1 MDCQNQLFLE
11 EKAGNSDKN
20 DRTNDKVEVKANVP
34 DGGFESWLQVFSS
47 HLIIMISWGVLN
59 SYGVFQTYYKT
70 TLLKTSS
77 ISKLSLIGTML
88 GFIIILTGFFAS
100 PAYDRGH
107 TRFLV
112 ISGSILIVLGMFLS
126 SMAKQYYQIFI
137 CHSIC
142 IGVGSGSIFI
152 PALGILAKYFDKKL
166 SIAVGIAGAGAGVGG
181 LLFPLF
187 FQSLIDRIGFAWT
200 MRAFSLVSAIFLLIS
215 IIIMEVYRIPHR
227 QTSPFSFSSLSEHKY
242 VIFNLATFFIFAG
255 VYFPYFY
262 IPIYGKSFSSTDFSA
277 YYVSTINLA
286 SIFGRIIPSFIA
298 DMKGPLNIFTISS
311 VVLVVLTYAWIGIH
325 NVVGLF
331 IFSVFYGFFAGAI
344 MSLSAPIIAKLSL
357 NLDYIG
363 TQLAVSYGFSG
374 IGFLIGT
381 SLVGLIISRSNDTFF
396 WAQIFSATLMLI
408 GTLGLFLIIFLIYS
422 RNLPFKISMS
432 LSPRFCRL

>member
-187 FQSLIDRIGFAWT
+187 FS
-200 MRAFSLVSAIFLLIS
+200 
-215 IIIMEVYRIPHR
+215 
-227 QTSPFSFSSLSEHKY
+227 
-242 VIFNLATFFIFAG
+242 
-255 VYFPYFY
+255 
-262 IPIYGKSFSSTDFSA
+262 KS
-277 YYVSTINLA
+277 N
-286 SIFGRIIPSFIA
+286 
-298 DMKGPLNIFTISS
+298 
-311 VVLVVLTYAWIGIH
+311 
-325 NVVGLF
+325 
-331 IFSVFYGFFAGAI
+331 
-344 MSLSAPIIAKLSL
+344 
-357 NLDYIG
+357 
-363 TQLAVSYGFSG
+363 
-374 IGFLIGT
+374 
-381 SLVGLIISRSNDTFF
+381 
-396 WAQIFSATLMLI
+396 
-408 GTLGLFLIIFLIYS
+408 
-422 RNLPFKISMS
+422 
-432 LSPRFCRL
+432 

>member
-1 MDCQNQLFLE
+1 
-11 EKAGNSDKN
+11 
-20 DRTNDKVEVKANVP
+20 
-34 DGGFESWLQVFSS
+34 
-47 HLIIMISWGVLN
+47 
-59 SYGVFQTYYKT
+59 
-70 TLLKTSS
+70 
-77 ISKLSLIGTML
+77 
-88 GFIIILTGFFAS
+88 
-100 PAYDRGH
+100 
-107 TRFLV
+107 
-112 ISGSILIVLGMFLS
+112 
-126 SMAKQYYQIFI
+126 
-137 CHSIC
+137 
-142 IGVGSGSIFI
+142 
-152 PALGILAKYFDKKL
+152 
-166 SIAVGIAGAGAGVGG
+166 
-181 LLFPLF
+181 
-187 FQSLIDRIGFAWT
+187 
-200 MRAFSLVSAIFLLIS
+200 
-215 IIIMEVYRIPHR
+215 
-227 QTSPFSFSSLSEHKY
+227 
-242 VIFNLATFFIFAG
+242 
-255 VYFPYFY
+255 
-262 IPIYGKSFSSTDFSA
+262 
-277 YYVSTINLA
+277 
-286 SIFGRIIPSFIA
+286 
-298 DMKGPLNIFTISS
+298 MKGPLNIFTISS